1 VSNFVTEHTARAA
14 WVDNWQQ
21 TQTLM
26 LLRELTDLS
35 RRVTPVVAR
44 RAGLSHTELTALEHL
59 MGEPLGPGE
68 VAQRL
73 GVTSAAAS
81 GIVDRLAAHGHAE
94 RRPHPHD
101 GRRTQVCVTPS
112 GRQEVVGQL
121 MPMFT
126 ELAEL
131 DESLTAPERE
141 AVDRYL
147 QGAIRALRR
156 LL

>member
-1 VSNFVTEHTARAA
+1 MTEHTAREA

-81 GIVDRLAAHGHAE
+81 GIVDRLTAHGHAE

-101 GRRTQVCVTPS
+101 GRRTQVCVTAS

-131 DESLTAPERE
+131 DDSLTAPERE